1 MINKYVDMEKIHENP
16 RSFLREGDGMVD
28 WGLAD
33 GWNIQFDT
41 LYEFFMKAGNIE
53 SKTRFG
59 MKLCKLGLIKM
70 NKKVEKKTKMAII
83 GIRPVRAGM

>member
-1 MINKYVDMEKIHENP
+1 MEDIEREN
-16 RSFLREGDGMVD
+16 RELREEGDGMVD